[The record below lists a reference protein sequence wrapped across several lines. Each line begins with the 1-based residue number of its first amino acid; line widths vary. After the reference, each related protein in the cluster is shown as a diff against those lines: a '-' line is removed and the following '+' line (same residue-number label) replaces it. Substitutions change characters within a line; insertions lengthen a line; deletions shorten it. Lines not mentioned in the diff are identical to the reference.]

1 MLPGFSGYNDGS
13 MELLRLFVALT
24 IPDDVTRH
32 LSAIESLLQSG
43 TTAPVKWVS
52 PDEIHLTL
60 KFLGDTESDKVTD
73 IIHVLHETTAGIPR
87 LNLVLNRLGVFPS
100 IRNTQVA
107 WAGLEGDLEE
117 LNRLQQVI
125 ENGLEGLGI
134 RRENRRFSPHLT
146 LGRVRERATPGER
159 DGFGKLVTGTVMK
172 PKAFIADAVHLIRSR
187 LTGQGPVYTPLN
199 TFQLE

>member
-1 MLPGFSGYNDGS
+1 
-13 MELLRLFVALT
+13 MESLRLFVALT
-24 IPDDVTRH
+24 IPADVTRH

-52 PDEIHLTL
+52 PDDIHLTL

-73 IIHVLHETTAGIPR
+73 IIHVLHETLHETTAGMPR

-125 ENGLEGLGI
+125 E
-134 RRENRRFSPHLT
+134 
-146 LGRVRERATPGER
+146 
-159 DGFGKLVTGTVMK
+159 TVLK
-172 PKAFIADAVHLIRSR
+172 
-187 LTGQGPVYTPLN
+187 GW
-199 TFQLE
+199 